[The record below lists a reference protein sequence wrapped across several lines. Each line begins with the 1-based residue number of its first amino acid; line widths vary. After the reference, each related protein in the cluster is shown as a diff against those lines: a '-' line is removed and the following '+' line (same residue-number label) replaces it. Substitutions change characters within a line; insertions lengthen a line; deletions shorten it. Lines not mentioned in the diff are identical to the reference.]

1 MPPPPKPPRNRRW
14 GRASAISV
22 AALVVVG
29 AGVGVGM
36 AVGSKPAADAMDMG
50 SHSTDK
56 PATGEN
62 ATGTKG
68 GSESGKQTKKK
79 KADAK
84 PADPAKQ
91 AWAHKYGL
99 DRSTMPNL
107 APAATASQQQQA
119 AATDLLVR
127 TKAAT
132 VQYSD
137 IDKAKAAGYDLLAKV
152 KEAQQKKPGLVK
164 AMQKIDADGPPA
176 DGSMPMMHVGNK
188 SAKSDGKVLDPSAP
202 ETLMY
207 GYEGDGHWML
217 MGVMYTATESYP
229 QAPPD
234 PGGPITRWHYHS
246 KSGGQNLMMH
256 IFFVPGN
263 DLAHA
268 YAADLKG

>member
-1 MPPPPKPPRNRRW
+1 MPGPQPPRSRRWW

-36 AVGSKPAADAMDMG
+36 AVGSKPASDAMDMG
-50 SHSTDK
+50 SHTT
-56 PATGEN
+56 ATPGEN
-62 ATGTKG
+62 A
-68 GSESGKQTKKK
+68 SGKQGGQNTGSASGKR

-84 PADPAKQ
+84 PVDRAKQ

-107 APAATASQQQQA
+107 APAAAASAQQQA

-132 VQYSD
+132 AQYSD
-137 IDKAKAAGYDLLAKV
+137 IDTAKAAGYDLLAKV
-152 KEAQQKKPGLVK
+152 SAAQEMKPGLIK
-164 AMQKIDADGPPA
+164 AMRRIDADGAPA

-188 SAKSDGKVLDPSAP
+188 SARSDGKVLDPSAP

-217 MGVMYTATESYP
+217 MGVMYTAAESYP

-246 KSGGQNLMMH
+246 KSGGQSLMMH
-256 IFFVPGN
+256 IFFVAGN

>member
-1 MPPPPKPPRNRRW
+1 
-14 GRASAISV
+14 
-22 AALVVVG
+22 
-29 AGVGVGM
+29 M
-36 AVGSKPAADAMDMG
+36 AVGSKPASDAMDMG
-50 SHSTDK
+50 SHTT
-56 PATGEN
+56 ATPGEN
-62 ATGTKG
+62 ASAKKG
-68 GSESGKQTKKK
+68 GKNAGGESGKK

-84 PADPAKQ
+84 TADPAKQ

-107 APAATASQQQQA
+107 APAATASAQQQA

-132 VQYSD
+132 AQYSD

-152 KEAQQKKPGLVK
+152 KAVQAEKPGLIK
-164 AMQKIDADGPPA
+164 AMQKIDADGAPA
-176 DGSMPMMHVGNK
+176 DASMPMMHVGNK
-188 SAKSDGKVLDPSAP
+188 SARSDGKVLDPSAP

-207 GYEGDGHWML
+207 GYQGDGHWML
-217 MGVMYTATESYP
+217 MGVMYTAAESYP

-234 PGGPITRWHYHS
+234 PGGPITRWHYHD
-246 KSGGQNLMMH
+246 KSGGQGLMMH

-268 YAADLKG
+268 YATDLAG

>member
-1 MPPPPKPPRNRRW
+1 VI
-14 GRASAISV
+14 AV
-22 AALVVVG
+22 AAAVLVG

-36 AVGSKPAADAMDMG
+36 AAGSTPADQEMDMG
-50 SHSTDK
+50 SHSNTDK
-56 PATGEN
+56 QAAGED
-62 ATGTKG
+62 AGAKKSGT
-68 GSESGKQTKKK
+68 ESGKK
-79 KADAK
+79 KAGHK
-84 PADPAKQ
+84 TVDPAKL

-107 APAATASQQQQA
+107 APAATASAQQQA

-132 VQYSD
+132 AQYSD
-137 IDKAKAAGYDLLAKV
+137 LGKAKAAGYDLLAKV
-152 KEAQQKKPGLVK
+152 KAAQKKKPGLVK
-164 AMQKIDADGPPA
+164 AMQRIDADGAPA
-176 DGSMPMMHVGNK
+176 EAMMPMMHVGNK
-188 SAKSDGKVLDPSAP
+188 AKQSDGKVLDPSAP

-217 MGVMYTATESYP
+217 MGVMYVAAESYP

-246 KSGGQNLMMH
+246 KSGGQGLMMH
-256 IFFVPGN
+256 IFFLPGN